1 MPTLDDE
8 FLVTLLHEVGD
19 SFTIPPAGPPAIL
32 GRVHRDDDER
42 AGRRRGA
49 GGVGR
54 VGEAVE
60 GADPGEPAPPPART
74 ARRTV
79 RSTVRS
85 HRVLAVAAA
94 VLVLLVAAGG
104 AVVLGSGAPKANR
117 FGNAAPATASPRSGF
132 GVAHTPAGTK
142 AAGSTSTGSTSTGS
156 TSAGSGAAV
165 SAPSLA
171 APTTSSAGT
180 TSKGTAT
187 YGTTSNGAL
196 SQSAAVPGADSI
208 GQPARIEQTG
218 SLDLRVARGAVSA
231 TVDRLDALAGANNG
245 FVATSQTHSGTSG
258 GAPNGTVTLEVPV
271 ASFSA
276 VLEGAESLGKVSQL
290 TTNATDV
297 TAQYADLQSQITAL
311 EASRQQYLTIMT
323 RASSIGD
330 VLAVQAQ
337 LDSLQSQIQQL
348 QGQLAVLGSETDY
361 SKLTIGVSET
371 AAPPHHRAAAAAP
384 SGLAKAW
391 HDSVHGF
398 VAGAEGLIRIAG
410 PALFALLCLGAA
422 LLGGQLFWRR
432 LQRRHL

>member
-8 FLVTLLHEVGD
+8 FLVTVLHEVGD
-19 SFTIPPAGPPAIL
+19 SFTIPPAGPSAIL

-42 AGRRRGA
+42 VGRRRGA
-49 GGVGR
+49 GEVGR
-54 VGEAVE
+54 VDEEAE
-60 GADPGEPAPPPART
+60 DANPGEPAPRPWRT

-85 HRVLAVAAA
+85 HRILSAAA
-94 VLVLLVAAGG
+94 VVLVLLVAAGG
-104 AVVLGSGAPKANR
+104 AIVLGRGAPKANK
-117 FGNAAPATASPRSGF
+117 FGDNAAPATTTLPRSGF

-142 AAGSTSTGSTSTGS
+142 AAGSTS
-156 TSAGSGAAV
+156 AGSRAAV

-171 APTTSSAGT
+171 APSTSSAGT

-187 YGTTSNGAL
+187 SGTTSNGAS
-196 SQSAAVPGADSI
+196 SQNAGLGADAI

-218 SLDLRVARGAVSA
+218 SLDLSVARGAVSA
-231 TVDRLDALAGANNG
+231 TVDRLDALAGANDG
-245 FVATSQTHSGTSG
+245 FVAASQTHSGTSG
-258 GAPNGTVTLEVPV
+258 GSPSGTVTLEVPV

-276 VLEGAESLGKVSQL
+276 ALGEAESLGKVSQL

-297 TAQYADLQSQITAL
+297 TAQYVDLQSQITAL

-361 SKLTIGVSET
+361 SKVTIVVNET
-371 AAPPHHRAAAAAP
+371 AAPPHHRAAAAPP

-398 VAGAEGLIRIAG
+398 VAGSEGLIRIAG
-410 PALFALLCLGAA
+410 PALFALLCLAVV

-432 LQRRHL
+432 LQRRNL

>member
-19 SFTIPPAGPPAIL
+19 SFTIPPAGPTAIL

-60 GADPGEPAPPPART
+60 GADPGEPAPSLART

-85 HRVLAVAAA
+85 HKILTAAAA

-104 AVVLGSGAPKANR
+104 AVVLGSGAPKANS
-117 FGNAAPATASPRSGF
+117 FGNAAPPTASPTTTSPRAGF

-142 AAGSTSTGSTSTGS
+142 AAGSTS
-156 TSAGSGAAV
+156 AGSGAAV

-171 APTTSSAGT
+171 TPTTSSAGT
-180 TSKGTAT
+180 TSK
-187 YGTTSNGAL
+187 SAL
-196 SQSAAVPGADSI
+196 PQSAAVPGADSI

-218 SLDLRVARGAVSA
+218 SLDLSVARGAVSA

-258 GAPNGTVTLEVPV
+258 GAPSGTVTLEVPV

-297 TAQYADLQSQITAL
+297 TAQYVDLQSQITAL

-371 AAPPHHRAAAAAP
+371 AAPPHHRAAAAPP

-422 LLGGQLFWRR
+422 LLWGQLFWRR
-432 LQRRHL
+432 LQRRNL

>member
-1 MPTLDDE
+1 MPILDDQ
-8 FLVTLLHEVGD
+8 FLDGLLHEAGD
-19 SFTIPPAGPPAIL
+19 SFTLPPAGPSAIL
-32 GRVHRDDDER
+32 RHIHRDEDEK
-42 AGRRRGA
+42 AGPGPNT
-49 GGVGR
+49 GGVGETR
-54 VGEAVE
+54 DV
-60 GADPGEPAPPPART
+60 ADGEPAPPVALTWR
-74 ARRTV
+74 RRIHRTV
-79 RSTVRS
+79 DAHKMLT
-85 HRVLAVAAA
+85 AAAA
-94 VLVLLVAAGG
+94 VLVLLVVAGS
-104 AVVLGSGAPKANR
+104 AVRLGSGSRAPQSPIRANAVPATHSPT
-117 FGNAAPATASPRSGF
+117 FGDAVRPGAAAPTSAASRS
-132 GVAHTPAGTK
+132 A
-142 AAGSTSTGSTSTGS
+142 GS
-156 TSAGSGAAV
+156 TSAGLATP
-165 SAPSLA
+165 APA
-171 APTTSSAGT
+171 GSSTGT
-180 TSKGTAT
+180 TAKSALPQ
-187 YGTTSNGAL
+187 NAAALGAG
-196 SQSAAVPGADSI
+196 VV

-218 SLDLRVARGAVSA
+218 SLDLRVGRGALS
-231 TVDRLDALAGANNG
+231 TTITRLDALAGASGG
-245 FVATSQTHSGTSG
+245 FVANSQTNSGSAG
-258 GAPNGTVTLEVPV
+258 GAPSGTVTLEVPV

-276 VLEGAESLGKVSQL
+276 ALEGAESLGKVSQL

-297 TAQYADLQSQITAL
+297 TAQYVDLQSQITAL

-398 VAGAEGLIRIAG
+398 VVGTEGLIRIAG
-410 PALFALLCLGAA
+410 PALFALLCLAAA

>member
-1 MPTLDDE
+1 VPTLDDE

-19 SFTIPPAGPPAIL
+19 SFTIPPAGPTAIL

-60 GADPGEPAPPPART
+60 GADPGEPAPSLART

-85 HRVLAVAAA
+85 HKILTAAAA

-104 AVVLGSGAPKANR
+104 AVVLGSGAPKANS
-117 FGNAAPATASPRSGF
+117 FGNAAPPTASPTTTSPRAGF

-142 AAGSTSTGSTSTGS
+142 AAGSTSTGSTSAGS
-156 TSAGSGAAV
+156 TSAGSTSAGSRAAV

-171 APTTSSAGT
+171 TPTTSSAGT
-180 TSKGTAT
+180 TSK
-187 YGTTSNGAL
+187 SAL
-196 SQSAAVPGADSI
+196 PQSAAVPGADSI

-218 SLDLRVARGAVSA
+218 SLDLSVARGAVSA
-231 TVDRLDALAGANNG
+231 TVGRLDTLAGANDG
-245 FVATSQTHSGTSG
+245 FVASSQTHSGTSG
-258 GAPNGTVTLEVPV
+258 GAPSGTVTLEVPV

-297 TAQYADLQSQITAL
+297 TARYVDLQSQITAL

-371 AAPPHHRAAAAAP
+371 AAPPHHRAAAAPP